1 MQAAHAAM
9 QVCECMHARGIW
21 ILSSLQLIISSSFS
35 LSNQIEMTF
44 YFSSRTTIS
53 LGTIVN
59 QTGSARARLD
69 FFWKKYRWIG
79 LLVGLRFRASVVY
92 KDGVDLKVGPAG
104 DKVCLC
110 YV

>member
-1 MQAAHAAM
+1 M
-9 QVCECMHARGIW
+9 
-21 ILSSLQLIISSSFS
+21 
-35 LSNQIEMTF
+35 
-44 YFSSRTTIS
+44 
-53 LGTIVN
+53 GTK
-59 QTGSARARLD
+59 QDPLELD
-69 FFWKKYRWIG
+69 WTFFWKKYRWIG